1 MPQYTDRKKFYRRK
15 PKLKKHLKRLLPVI
29 IIFGYIYYLL
39 FGPYGFINIFRL
51 KKEEVNLREQ
61 KEKLL
66 EEKEALNDSINLIRN
81 DSLFLEKLAREKL
94 GMITPGD
101 TVILNIE

>member
-1 MPQYTDRKKFYRRK
+1 
-15 PKLKKHLKRLLPVI
+15 V

-39 FGPYGFINIFRL
+39 FGSYGFINIFRL
-51 KKEEVNLREQ
+51 KKEEVNLRRQ
-61 KEKLL
+61 KDELL
-66 EEKEALNDSINLIRN
+66 EEREALKDSIQLIRN

-94 GMITPGD
+94 GMIMPGD